1 MALQRVG
8 SLVPI
13 GMTAAL
19 IVVILGWVGPAPK
32 AALSREKVRLELLDT
47 CVVDEWRKRQNK
59 NNIVDECKCVAAAVS
74 TKFSNDDVA
83 SFEEEL
89 SRAQKPWWDAA
100 REACF
105 K

>member
-8 SLVPI
+8 SLVSV

-19 IVVILGWVGPAPK
+19 VVVVSGGIGPAPE
-32 AALSREKVRLELLDT
+32 AAVSREKVRLELLDT

-59 NNIVDECKCVAAAVS
+59 NRIVDECKCVAAAVS
-74 TKFSNDDVA
+74 AKFSSDDVA

-89 SRAQKPWWDAA
+89 NGAQKPWWEAA
-100 REACF
+100 RRACF